1 MSGGN
6 KSPGSIAERL
16 REPVREGTSFLICTN
31 AYVTRALK
39 GAVVTNTFPER
50 SESTSDTECSARAE
64 GGRPEGSILRFLA
77 FLLLLAVAA
86 CGQETSEDFRGPPSV
101 ELYVE
106 AGLEADT
113 VKVFVDPV
121 RGDTLDLRLPP
132 VLTLADVD
140 SVHTASISGMDGCVL
155 WGELTAEGSESL
167 RRATRETVGEAAVV
181 LVDGE
186 LAERARVRTATR
198 GSVPLADGDCSE
210 LEGLRDRILR
220 ALREPGG
227 EPSGAGE
234 VGRVDSFHRAGAR
247 HLARAEDLRQSGRT
261 AESERFVARA
271 ESAFLRGAARRV
283 PGRNPNVQA
292 LRALAD
298 DPRWDRGDFE
308 DYVPE
313 IERLYREGGR
323 QRVLAQRL
331 DPARPIPAFELK
343 ALDGS
348 VVRSDALV
356 GSVVMIDF
364 WGTWCTP
371 CIPEMPEIQRLHER
385 YRDEPAVHVL
395 TIAVNE
401 PAGRVQEWM
410 RERGFDFPVLIAD
423 GYAQEAGVTAFPTKW
438 YVDETGGIAFEAGGA
453 SSLFPESAE
462 WRIQALLSDREG
474 LRSSPEP
481 EAGKER

>member
-1 MSGGN
+1 M
-6 KSPGSIAERL
+6 
-16 REPVREGTSFLICTN
+16 TS
-31 AYVTRALK
+31 
-39 GAVVTNTFPER
+39 TFPER
-50 SESTSDTECSARAE
+50 SEFLSDAGCRTRAE
-64 GGRPEGSILRFLA
+64 GARPEGSIRSVLA
-77 FLLLLAVAA
+77 ILVLLAVPA
-86 CGQETSEDFRGPPSV
+86 CGQETSDDVRGPAEPGPPSV

-106 AGLEADT
+106 AGVEVDT

-132 VLTLADVD
+132 VLTLVDVD
-140 SVHTASISGMDGCVL
+140 SVHTAPLSGTEECLL
-155 WGELTAEGSESL
+155 WGELTAEAAEAL
-167 RRATRETVGEAAVV
+167 ERATKETVGELAVV

-186 LAERARVRTATR
+186 LAQRARIRSALR
-198 GSVPLADGDCSE
+198 GPVALAEGNCSE
-210 LEGLRDRILR
+210 LGTLRDRILR
-220 ALREPGG
+220 AVQARREG
-227 EPSGAGE
+227 PSGSREAGYVDSLHR
-234 VGRVDSFHRAGAR
+234 VGRR
-247 HLARAEDLRQSGRT
+247 HLTRAEDLSQSGRL
-261 AESERFVARA
+261 AEAERLVARA

-292 LRALAD
+292 LRELAG

-313 IERLYREGGR
+313 IEGLFREGGR

-331 DPARPIPAFELK
+331 DPARPVPAFELK
-343 ALDGS
+343 ALDGAM
-348 VVRSDALV
+348 VRSDSLA

-371 CIPEMPEIQRLHER
+371 CIPEMPEIQRFHER
-385 YRDEPAVHVL
+385 YRDNPAVHVL

-410 RERGFDFPVLIAD
+410 SDHGFDFPVLIDD

-462 WRIQALLSDREG
+462 WRIQTLLSDREG
-474 LRSSPEP
+474 QGPTPER
-481 EAGKER
+481 EDGKER